1 MPPDLWRASSGVR
14 MRDFAITIAGAIAGA
29 ALAVALVFAMAANGF
44 MPINDRQMQTYLM
57 LHPELAMAMMGRA
70 QQMDDARSQARQQAG
85 IDRAGKAGLF
95 NPKIAFVTGPANAKK
110 TLVEFFDY
118 DCPYC
123 RASLPALHKYYE
135 AHKGD
140 TRFSFIE
147 FPIASLH
154 GPGAVAASLASLAAR
169 RQPEHFLDFHFLLMG
184 EEDSITP
191 EMIFADAAKAG
202 LDVAKLKV
210 DMNDPSLQKTLD
222 ASLAFA
228 KSLDVNATPTF
239 VFNGTLHSGAVD
251 DATLA
256 DALKS

>member
-1 MPPDLWRASSGVR
+1 
-14 MRDFAITIAGAIAGA
+14 MRDFAITIAGAIGGA
-29 ALAVALVFAMAANGF
+29 ALAVAVVFTLAASGF
-44 MPINDRQMQTYLM
+44 MPINDRQMQTYMM

-70 QQMDDARSQARQQAG
+70 QQLDDLKSQAKQQAG
-85 IDRAGKAGLF
+85 VARAGKALF
-95 NPKIAFVTGPANAKK
+95 DPKYAFVTGPANAKK

-123 RASLPALHKYYE
+123 RASLPAIHKYYQ
-135 AHKGD
+135 AHKND
-140 TRFSFIE
+140 TRIALIE

-169 RQPEHFLDFHFLLMG
+169 RHPEHYMDFHFALMG
-184 EEDSITP
+184 EDDSITP

-202 LDVAKLKV
+202 LNIDKLKA
-210 DMNDPSLQKTLD
+210 DMNDPAIQKTLD
-222 ASLAFA
+222 DSLAFA
-228 KSLDVNATPTF
+228 KTLGVNATPTF

-251 DATLA
+251 DASLA